1 MIPENPNP
9 STADMLR
16 DLVREIALY
25 GRDLAKMFAAEL
37 GEKSRSLR
45 MLGMLAGAAAVLLL
59 FSFGLLTVALVG
71 AIAYGLASWRWA
83 LFIVGVGWGILGLL
97 LLLPVAHALR
107 HGLWNFDHTSR
118 RIREDSE
125 YAKRNLAA

>member
-1 MIPENPNP
+1 MTPENPNL

-16 DLVREIALY
+16 DLVREIAQY
-25 GRDLAKMFAAEL
+25 ARDLAKMFAAEL

-45 MLGMLAGAAAVLLL
+45 ILGMLGAAAAVLLL

-83 LFIVGVGWGILGLL
+83 LLIVGVGWGIIGLL
-97 LLLPVAHALR
+97 LLLPLAHALQ
-107 HGLWNFDHTSR
+107 HGLLKFDHTAH

-125 YAKRNLAA
+125 YVKRNLAA